1 MPYNCRIF
9 WCFYYIFPH
18 PHFATVKPHSLF
30 GLYFLVRRNIN
41 SFWKRQKTK
50 TTYKN
55 QSLLE
60 SLSDFDPSFWR
71 FKSAD
76 LLADIFFLPLRALAW
91 RKLDW
96 RLMAPSVGGFDRSWN
111 QAIIFGQ
118 TFGSGINNKD
128 VSIGADLTA
137 MQNGRSNS
145 SRLAN
150 SSGESSDT
158 FWRSSCWFPL
168 ENISLAA
175 LL

>member
-1 MPYNCRIF
+1 MAYQ
-9 WCFYYIFPH
+9 
-18 PHFATVKPHSLF
+18 L
-30 GLYFLVRRNIN
+30 GG
-41 SFWKRQKTK
+41 
-50 TTYKN
+50 
-55 QSLLE
+55 
-60 SLSDFDPSFWR
+60 SDW
-71 FKSAD
+71 
-76 LLADIFFLPLRALAW
+76 
-91 RKLDW
+91 
-96 RLMAPSVGGFDRSWN
+96 SWN

-118 TFGSGINNKD
+118 TFGSGLNNKD

-158 FWRSSCWFPL
+158 FRRSSCRSPL